1 MAPRAGGW
9 DIDAMT
15 SASTYNSHEFCVS
28 MGGAVKEIVNLLL
41 PANLLLQKM
50 SDEGVP
56 LEHGRQ
62 ACVDRAELDSALHL
76 VNHAQLI
83 AAQIRDVLATAQ
95 IQQQPQQQAAAPRPE
110 TRPREESRPRDDSRL
125 REETRL
131 RDENRLRE
139 DSRLRDELAR
149 RDPGDTVRAIRTA

>member
-1 MAPRAGGW
+1 
-9 DIDAMT
+9 MT
-15 SASTYNSHEFCVS
+15 SASTYDSHEFCVS

-95 IQQQPQQQAAAPRPE
+95 IQQKPQQQAAAAPRPE
-110 TRPREESRPRDDSRL
+110 ARPREETRARDESRL
-125 REETRL
+125 REETRI